1 MQASLREIQRIPTS
15 GARAVK
21 SFTVGGLDLLAI
33 PQLAYDVPGGVIGMN
48 AGDSE
53 TALLLLRRRGD
64 EYVPHAELPGPGGE
78 DAELFRIGD
87 RTFLAVACIRTGSG
101 PYRFDT
107 ESLVYEWS
115 GGEFRLFQKISTV
128 AAKQFKHWRAGDRH
142 FLGLAQGLG
151 LHDLGVDNRDS
162 MIFEWDGTSFVE
174 FQHIPS
180 RWAYNWH
187 PFEAGGDLFV
197 AHADHAGPSTLYRWN
212 SDRYVPHQELLPAGG
227 RAFADFVRDGVH
239 FLVAVSIANQP
250 VVMAYDGGRFAPAGT
265 LTGPGA
271 REVKVVEVD
280 GQGYLIRINFIT
292 GTPMLPQPSLKS
304 QIYAIGRGGRLGVVA
319 EFPTSGGTDADV
331 IAIEDGSVRFAVS
344 NGLSGDVRFA
354 TESVIYEFR
363 PNVRET
369 V

>member
-1 MQASLREIQRIPTS
+1 MQAFLHEIQRIRTS

-21 SFTVGGLDLLAI
+21 SFTVGDLDLLAI
-33 PQLAYDVPGGVIGMN
+33 PQLAYDVPGGSIDMN

-53 TALLLLRRRGD
+53 TSLQLLRRRGG
-64 EYVPHAELPGPGGE
+64 EYVPYAELPGPGGE
-78 DAELFRIGD
+78 DAEVFRIGD

-101 PYRFDT
+101 PYQFDT

-115 GGEFRLFQKISTV
+115 EGGFRLFQKISTL
-128 AAKQFKHWRAGDRH
+128 AAKQFRYWQAGERH
-142 FLGLAQGLG
+142 FLGLAQGLE
-151 LHDLGVDNRDS
+151 LPDLGVDNRDS

-174 FQHIPS
+174 FQGIPS

-197 AHADHAGPSTLYRWN
+197 AHADHAGPSTLYRWT

-239 FLVAVSIANQP
+239 YLVAVSIADEP
-250 VVMAYDGGRFAPAGT
+250 VVMAFDGGRFAHAGT
-265 LTGPGA
+265 LDGPGG
-271 REVKVVEVD
+271 REVKVVSVD
-280 GQGYLIRINFIT
+280 GHDYLIRINFIT
-292 GTPMLPQPSLKS
+292 GTPIAPQPSLTS
-304 QIYAIGRGGRLGVVA
+304 QIYAIGRGGTLEVIA

-331 IAIEDGSVRFAVS
+331 IAIEGGSVQFAVS
-344 NGLSGDVRFA
+344 NGLSDDVRFA

-363 PNVRET
+363 PDVREA

>member
-1 MQASLREIQRIPTS
+1 MATSLREIQRIPTS
-15 GARAVK
+15 GARAVN
-21 SFTVGGLDLLAI
+21 SFTVGGVDLLAI
-33 PQLAYDVPGGVIGMN
+33 PQLAYDVPGGAIGMN
-48 AGDSE
+48 AGDSA
-53 TALLLLRRRGD
+53 TTLMLLRRRGD
-64 EYVPHAELPGPGGE
+64 EYVPYAELPGPGGE
-78 DAELFRIGD
+78 DAEIFRIAD

-107 ESLVYEWS
+107 ESLIYEWS
-115 GGEFRLFQKISTV
+115 EGGFRLFQKISTV
-128 AAKQFKHWRAGDRH
+128 AAKQFKYWQAGDRH
-142 FLGLAQGLG
+142 FLGLAQGLE
-151 LHDLGVDNRDS
+151 LPDIGVDNRDS

-174 FQHIPS
+174 FQRIPS

-187 PFEAGGDLFV
+187 PFEAGGDFFV
-197 AHADHAGPSTLYRWN
+197 AHADHAGPSTLYRWT
-212 SDRYVPHQELLPAGG
+212 SHRYVPHQELLPEGG

-239 FLVAVSIANQP
+239 YLVAVSIANQP
-250 VVMAYDGGRFAPAGT
+250 VVMAFGGGRFAPVGT

-292 GTPMLPQPSLKS
+292 GTPIVPRPSLMS
-304 QIYAIGRGGRLGVVA
+304 QIYTIGRGGRFEVVA

-331 IAIEDGSVRFAVS
+331 IAIEGGSVRFAVS

-363 PNVRET
+363 PNARET
-369 V
+369 M